1 MTSEPD
7 SNRPWLSI
15 KRLVLIVLTALVG
28 LVVVQ
33 SLLSSWKEPQ
43 VASRLQLYQTD
54 LLLEGSAWDGEG
66 LPADQWQTL
75 REGLVGKDPVATAQK
90 QYEEVRQQAAE
101 GLVEGRS
108 LQAETAPTANG
119 SLADEANAGKPLA
132 RRVQTALTQQE
143 LLIDRLDIRLGLME
157 VYQGK
162 PEAAI
167 RRWQQVRDSE
177 TAAASA
183 MRTADTLIRLWQD
196 QQIAPGDDVWLQET
210 LDGWFEYRALE
221 KVYEIQAQTSDRS
234 GDSSSA
240 DRLAQLQAQEQA
252 TAENKLVKLVL
263 LSTVPALGAVIGLG
277 LLIWL
282 GAQRVLR
289 GSQSVLQHNAGRGWE
304 VPWTAETIW
313 QVLIAGFFFVGQ
325 ILLPLVLGGLGLG
338 GAGLSSR
345 GKAIFSLVYYLLM
358 AAGSLGVLWWSIR
371 PYQPI
376 PKDMFRIKASGSG
389 LLWGLGGYF
398 VALPLMFGVALLNQK
413 IWQGQGGSNPLLQ
426 TVLEEQDGVALLV
439 FFATAAIAAPL
450 FEEALFRGFL
460 LPSLTR
466 YLSTGWAIALS
477 AFIFAAAHLSLSEV
491 LPLTVLGAIL
501 GFVYTRSRNLLSPM
515 VLHSAWNSATMLGLF
530 ILGG

>member
-1 MTSEPD
+1 MTPEPD
-7 SNRPWLSI
+7 STRPWLSI

-54 LLLEGSAWDGEG
+54 LLLEGSAWQGEG
-66 LPADQWQTL
+66 LPSDQWPKL
-75 REGLVGKDPVATAQK
+75 REGLVGKDPIATAQK

-101 GLVEGRS
+101 GLDEGRS
-108 LQAETAPTANG
+108 LQAETAVPLSN
-119 SLADEANAGKPLA
+119 SLADEANAGKPLS

-157 VYQGK
+157 AYQGK

-167 RRWQQVRDSE
+167 RRWQQVRDRE

-196 QQIAPGDDVWLQET
+196 QQAAPGDDVWLQES

-221 KVYEIQAQTSDRS
+221 KVYEIQAQTGDRS

-240 DRLAQLQAQEQA
+240 DRLAQLQAQEQV

-325 ILLPLVLGGLGLG
+325 ILLPLVLG
-338 GAGLSSR
+338 
-345 GKAIFSLVYYLLM
+345 
-358 AAGSLGVLWWSIR
+358 
-371 PYQPI
+371 
-376 PKDMFRIKASGSG
+376 
-389 LLWGLGGYF
+389 
-398 VALPLMFGVALLNQK
+398 
-413 IWQGQGGSNPLLQ
+413 
-426 TVLEEQDGVALLV
+426 
-439 FFATAAIAAPL
+439 
-450 FEEALFRGFL
+450 
-460 LPSLTR
+460 
-466 YLSTGWAIALS
+466 
-477 AFIFAAAHLSLSEV
+477 
-491 LPLTVLGAIL
+491 
-501 GFVYTRSRNLLSPM
+501 
-515 VLHSAWNSATMLGLF
+515 
-530 ILGG
+530 

>member
-1 MTSEPD
+1 MTPEPD
-7 SNRPWLSI
+7 STRPWLSI
-15 KRLVLIVLTALVG
+15 KRLILLIMTALVG

-33 SLLSSWKEPQ
+33 SLLNSWQEPQ

-54 LLLEGSAWDGEG
+54 LLLEGSAWQGEG
-66 LPADQWQTL
+66 LPADQWPML
-75 REGLVGKDPVATAQK
+75 REGLLGKDPVATAQK
-90 QYEEVRQQAAE
+90 QYEDVRQQAAA
-101 GLVEGRS
+101 GLAERRS
-108 LQAETAPTANG
+108 LEAEAAAPPSP
-119 SLADEANAGKPLA
+119 SLTDETNAGKPLP
-132 RRVQTALTQQE
+132 RRLRNALDQQE
-143 LLIDRLDIRLGLME
+143 RLIERLDIRLGLME
-157 VYQGK
+157 AYQGN

-167 RRWQQVRDSE
+167 DRWAQVRDSE
-177 TAAASA
+177 TATALAL
-183 MRTADTLIRLWQD
+183 RTADTLIRLWQD
-196 QQIAPGDDVWLQET
+196 TQTAPGDDVWLQKS

-221 KVYEIQAQTSDRS
+221 KVYEVQAQV
-234 GDSSSA
+234 GDPPSA
-240 DRLAQLQAQEQA
+240 DRLAQIQAQEQA
-252 TAENKLVKLVL
+252 AAEGKLVKLAL

-282 GAQRVLR
+282 LAQRVLR
-289 GSQSVLQHNAGRGWE
+289 GGQSVMQQNAGRGWE

-338 GAGLSSR
+338 AAGLSSR

-371 PYQPI
+371 SYRPVS
-376 PKDMFRIKASGSG
+376 KDMFQIKFSGSG

-398 VALPLMFGVALLNQK
+398 VALPLMFGVALINQK

-439 FFATAAIAAPL
+439 FFVTAAIAAPL

-466 YLSTGWAIALS
+466 YLSTGGAIALS

-491 LPLTVLGAIL
+491 LPLTLLGAIL
-501 GFVYTRSRNLLSPM
+501 GFVYTRSRNLISPM

>member
-7 SNRPWLSI
+7 STRPWLSI
-15 KRLVLIVLTALVG
+15 KRLVLIILTALVG

-54 LLLEGSAWDGEG
+54 LLLEGSAWQGEG
-66 LPADQWQTL
+66 LPTDQWPML
-75 REGLVGKDPVATAQK
+75 REGLLGKDPVATAQK

-101 GLVEGRS
+101 GMAERRS
-108 LQAETAPTANG
+108 LHDEANAPANN
-119 SLADEANAGKPLA
+119 SLADEANAGKPLS
-132 RRVQTALTQQE
+132 RRLQNALNQQE
-143 LLIDRLDIRLGLME
+143 LLINRLDIRLGLME
-157 VYQGK
+157 AYQGK

-167 RRWQQVRDSE
+167 DRWVQVRDSE
-177 TAAASA
+177 AATAPA

-196 QQIAPGDDVWLQET
+196 QQTAPGDDVWLQES

-221 KVYEIQAQTSDRS
+221 KVYEIQAQTDGGPDRI
-234 GDSSSA
+234 
-240 DRLAQLQAQEQA
+240 AQLQAQEQA
-252 TAENKLVKLVL
+252 TAESKLVKLVL
-263 LSTVPALGAVIGLG
+263 LSTVPALGAVIGIG

-282 GAQRVLR
+282 LAQRVLR

-338 GAGLSSR
+338 GAALSSR

-371 PYQPI
+371 AYKPI
-376 PKDMFRIKASGSG
+376 PKDMFRIKASRSG

-398 VALPLMFGVALLNQK
+398 VALPLMFGVALINQK

-439 FFATAAIAAPL
+439 FFVTAAIAAPL

-466 YLSTGWAIALS
+466 YLSAGWAIALS